1 MSPRPAPKPP
11 STNRIVPAA
20 AAAMRAAIG
29 LAGGREVCFVS
40 TVDDDGVIQTAR
52 VVARG
57 NVESVLALPGFARR
71 GEMLVHN
78 HPSGLL
84 EPSGADYDVAA
95 RVHEEGVGFGI
106 IDNLA
111 AALYVVVEVPR
122 HEAAKR
128 IDPSAVAHDL
138 GPDGAIAREHLR
150 YEDRASQRAGLVM
163 AAIYRALKERLP
175 DTTMISIGHRPTLRQ
190 WHDRRLELQRAPG
203 EVGRLVE
210 LPAT

>member
-1 MSPRPAPKPP
+1 
-11 STNRIVPAA
+11 
-20 AAAMRAAIG
+20 
-29 LAGGREVCFVS
+29 VCFVCS
-40 TVDDDGVIQTAR
+40 LDEEGVLQTAR

-95 RVHEEGVGFGI
+95 RLYDDGIGFGI

-122 HEAAKR
+122 HETATQL
-128 IDPSAVAHDL
+128 DPRSIARDL
-138 GPDGAIAREHLR
+138 GPEGAVAREHAR
-150 YEDRASQRAGLVM
+150 
-163 AAIYRALKERLP
+163 
-175 DTTMISIGHRPTLRQ
+175 
-190 WHDRRLELQRAPG
+190 
-203 EVGRLVE
+203 
-210 LPAT
+210 